1 MNFTPLNKI
10 VTGGGLIKSGMPNK
24 SGRGNKSGT
33 LGSGELWK
41 IRGAP
46 PPVQSPKGGTGWG
59 PEKIFDRFLPTKNR
73 KKKIFFFD
81 SWESVRAVMGSL
93 CAEK

>member
-1 MNFTPLNKI
+1 MLLQ
-10 VTGGGLIKSGMPNK
+10 GGGLIKSGMPNK

-46 PPVQSPKGGTGWG
+46 PPVQSLKGGTGWG

-73 KKKIFFFD
+73 KK
-81 SWESVRAVMGSL
+81 
-93 CAEK
+93 